1 MALPPSPDKERELER
16 RLQEIKE
23 EEESL
28 SSLHKELLSSFTNVS
43 KSNALDWN
51 EFQAQEVGYP
61 SFAHERTRQHSI
73 C

>member
-61 SFAHERTRQHSI
+61 SFAHERTGQHSI